1 MQILW
6 GHDPLKG
13 RRKTKMVEEQKKS
26 EEGFQSFCG
35 GMPCGDLMR
44 KMLEAK
50 KSGQPFNCAEMMSQ
64 MMKKF
69 FSSREKKE
77 ETKANPVPNP

>member
-1 MQILW
+1 
-6 GHDPLKG
+6 
-13 RRKTKMVEEQKKS
+13 MVEEQKKT

-35 GMPCGDLMR
+35 GMPCGDMMR
-44 KMLEAK
+44 KMLGAK

-69 FSSREKKE
+69 SGSREKKE
-77 ETKANPVPNP
+77 ETKENPIRNP